1 MSVTDKAITNTW
13 YCCSLQISSC
23 HSPPPSTH
31 TTPKKRIA
39 TSCWTVVHI
48 ACSQRRSSLK
58 LTAYLSKWTRLV
70 DEVKHLP
77 RPFFSPASLK
87 GWQTELGQKSRWP
100 LDLRFARKPHI
111 CSSLFGCDIFS
122 LVHKC
127 YLGCKFYCSPPLT
140 WCFSSKK
147 FCYIYCQVK
156 QLK

>member
-1 MSVTDKAITNTW
+1 MSLLNDMTMIFMPNKSLLVLTLTCKKRYKSFPVMSVTDKPITTTW

-23 HSPPPSTH
+23 HTPPPSTH

-70 DEVKHLP
+70 DEVKHLLS
-77 RPFFSPASLK
+77 PFFSLASLK

-100 LDLRFARKPHI
+100 LDLRFARQPHI
-111 CSSLFGCDIFS
+111 YSSLFGCDIFS
-122 LVHKC
+122 LV
-127 YLGCKFYCSPPLT
+127 
-140 WCFSSKK
+140 
-147 FCYIYCQVK
+147 
-156 QLK
+156 